1 MTAKLIAVLNCTLAH
16 GSTSPISGGVFTV
29 TSTPSVKVLAENK
42 GVYKTP
48 LTYTFAGGNATG
60 FVPGSIATLVPQTIV
75 ATATKVLV
83 DGVLVMR
90 VDDLGTM
97 TAQGKTLPDP
107 PGAVGP
113 ISGPV
118 EISVAGQTKV
128 LAE

>member
-16 GSTSPISGGVFTV
+16 GAGSTISGGVFTV

-42 GVYKTP
+42 GAYKTP
-48 LTYTFAGGNATG
+48 LTYTFAGGTATG

-75 ATATKVLV
+75 ATATTVLA

-97 TAQGKTLPDP
+97 TAQGTTLPNP
-107 PGAVGP
+107 PGTPGAIV
-113 ISGPV
+113 GPV

-128 LAE
+128 LVK